1 MESLSFTDYSKTT
14 EDPTAPIPVVAIS
27 PSGVHIDI
35 VKWDL

>member
-27 PSGVHIDI
+27 PSGEHYAII
-35 VKWDL
+35 NWHF